1 MTATRTV
8 IDLVEQFRATAVRGH
23 VVDLLPYAD
32 AHHTQVLALRNLP
45 RPMYFLHQPDL
56 LTLAGQTRWFA
67 GYLERRDDI
76 QWVIARKDG
85 TVLGA
90 TALYDIAADRSHAD
104 KGRLVIDESRSMEA
118 PYVLEAE
125 LLLLDVAT
133 GQTQSIRRLLDVA
146 FARLGIARIDTC
158 VRHDNA
164 GMQSINARLGFTPG
178 GSHDVR
184 GVEYLDF
191 SVTAEQHHPEALRR
205 VAAAWAARTNRLTG
219 VSV

>member
-125 LLLLDVAT
+125 LLLLDVA
-133 GQTQSIRRLLDVA
+133 